1 MRNATLRCLDKKLKT
16 VHVRG
21 RSTDRGLKEGANV
34 KDQRVAEVIRRWCG
48 QRATRGSDGLRSFWE
63 TYGPSGV
70 PFDDEGAERLIREL
84 EREFPGHGLRPGTV
98 LGLTVDGLI
107 DAIPNSVVEPLV
119 AFTLATRP
127 VAAPAVVSLSEE
139 TIERLSKRIAQL
151 LTSART
157 QGGASAIGRSS
168 RAKTARKSAK
178 GSAKG
183 GRTKVR

>member
-1 MRNATLRCLDKKLKT
+1 
-16 VHVRG
+16 
-21 RSTDRGLKEGANV
+21 V

-48 QRATRGSDGLRSFWE
+48 KRAARGSDGLQSFWE

-107 DAIPNSVVEPLV
+107 DAIPNSVVEPFF

-127 VAAPAVVSLSEE
+127 VAAPAPETAAPAVVSLSDE
-139 TIERLSKRIAQL
+139 TIERLSRKIAQL

-183 GRTKVR
+183 GRTRTR